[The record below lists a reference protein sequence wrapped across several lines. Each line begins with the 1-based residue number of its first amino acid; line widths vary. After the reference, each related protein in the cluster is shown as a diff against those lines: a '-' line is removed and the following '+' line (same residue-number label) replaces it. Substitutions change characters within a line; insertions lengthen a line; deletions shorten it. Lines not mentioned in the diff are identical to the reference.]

1 MPHQSDADP
10 KLRPKWSPN
19 SKRKRER
26 EREREREEA
35 LGLWRLKNEAMV
47 ISGITC
53 YTLIRGQPGLI
64 KGIWTAYQGRVSPE
78 YHLSSACLQRAH
90 RKTCGRKAVGERAS
104 QTNAYRC
111 YHCAQMLKYNV
122 CHSRRPLSLSLSL
135 FLSYSL
141 FSLSFFHSFFPSFAF
156 VYLFSFAFYYR
167 FLLLSCWIETIWFQ
181 FLFGKCLWFA
191 LFSFPAAH
199 RIGAASRFAFADST
213 DSSVSLL
220 RISCLKRKEKRNSKM
235 MPEEWRMEVGEEGRE
250 EKGGRMNSVGQR
262 SSSALWSAVIP
273 VITADISWFWVV
285 FRGGFYFLLIFIFFL
300 FLFTVL
306 AFDGTQR
313 IPVSNF
319 FLRVFLILSFRLIS
333 SSCLMFSTRPQAST
347 ASLRDT
353 YFICFLTL
361 LHPPWNYN
369 SWPLDAHRCNLATMD
384 VSFIWYMIN
393 CRVIRELVIHF
404 QVDRISIYLMYS
416 IDFLSNFS
424 RYISSQIVF
433 EWIISESSDSTI
445 GPFMIATSI
454 IPRHRIE

>member
-19 SKRKRER
+19 SKRKR

-122 CHSRRPLSLSLSL
+122 CHSRRPLSLSL
-135 FLSYSL
+135 FLSFSL
-141 FSLSFFHSFFPSFAF
+141 TLYFLSLSFILSFHPLP
-156 VYLFSFAFYYR
+156 LFIY
-167 FLLLSCWIETIWFQ
+167 FLLLFI
-181 FLFGKCLWFA
+181 
-191 LFSFPAAH
+191 
-199 RIGAASRFAFADST
+199 IGFYCCRVGLKRFDSN
-213 DSSVSLL
+213 
-220 RISCLKRKEKRNSKM
+220 SCLGNVYDLHCFRFQPLIGLALQVDLRLLIRLIQVYRYYESLAWKEKRNETRKWCQKNG
-235 MPEEWRMEVGEEGRE
+235 EWKWGR
-250 EKGGRMNSVGQR
+250 KGGKRRGGRMNSVGQR

-404 QVDRISIYLMYS
+404 QVDRISI
-416 IDFLSNFS
+416 
-424 RYISSQIVF
+424 
-433 EWIISESSDSTI
+433 
-445 GPFMIATSI
+445 
-454 IPRHRIE
+454 

>member
-1 MPHQSDADP
+1 M
-10 KLRPKWSPN
+10 N
-19 SKRKRER
+19 SVSRQ
-26 EREREREEA
+26 
-35 LGLWRLKNEAMV
+35 
-47 ISGITC
+47 GIA
-53 YTLIRGQPGLI
+53 G
-64 KGIWTAYQGRVSPE
+64 VSPFLCVSAARPPQNLRSE
-78 YHLSSACLQRAH
+78 SGRRAREPNKCLSMLSLRSNAQIQRL
-90 RKTCGRKAVGERAS
+90 S
-104 QTNAYRC
+104 QQA
-111 YHCAQMLKYNV
+111 
-122 CHSRRPLSLSLSL
+122 PSLSLYFSLSLLLFIFSL
-135 FLSYSL
+135 FLS
-141 FSLSFFHSFFPSFAF
+141 FFLSILCLCLSIFFC
-156 VYLFSFAFYYR
+156 
-167 FLLLSCWIETIWFQ
+167 FLLSVFIVVVLDWNDLIPIPVWEMFMICIVFVSSRSSDWRSKSICVCWFDWFKCIATTNLLLEKKRETK
-181 FLFGKCLWFA
+181 LENDA
-191 LFSFPAAH
+191 
-199 RIGAASRFAFADST
+199 R
-213 DSSVSLL
+213 
-220 RISCLKRKEKRNSKM
+220 
-235 MPEEWRMEVGEEGRE
+235 RMENGSGGGREGRE
-250 EKGGRMNSVGQR
+250 GGRMNSVGQR

-404 QVDRISIYLMYS
+404 QVDRISI
-416 IDFLSNFS
+416 
-424 RYISSQIVF
+424 
-433 EWIISESSDSTI
+433 
-445 GPFMIATSI
+445 
-454 IPRHRIE
+454 